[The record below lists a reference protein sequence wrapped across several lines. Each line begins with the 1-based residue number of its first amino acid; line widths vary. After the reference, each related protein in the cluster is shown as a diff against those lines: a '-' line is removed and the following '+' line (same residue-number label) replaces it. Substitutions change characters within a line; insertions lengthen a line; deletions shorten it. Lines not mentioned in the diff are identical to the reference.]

1 NGSPKKLPITIVADA
16 RKNDEQVIR
25 VNSGS
30 GISVSSN
37 GKEVA
42 FTFRGEV
49 FVTSVDGG
57 ITKRIT
63 NTPSQET
70 QVSFSPDGKSII
82 YTA

>member
-1 NGSPKKLPITIVADA
+1 
-16 RKNDEQVIR
+16 
-25 VNSGS
+25 
-30 GISVSSN
+30 SN

-82 YTA
+82 YTAERNNKWSIFETKIVRADEPYFYAATLLKET